1 MFSIRLPNGSPL
13 TGSAN
18 DHCQL
23 AELQRGALSCSPQVC
38 KMGSTDVAP
47 AGSMSACAC
56 ALPLK
61 ASRQVLSHIVAVAAA
76 AHTPRP

>member
-1 MFSIRLPNGSPL
+1 MQCAPL

-18 DHCQL
+18 DHRQL

-47 AGSMSACAC
+47 AGPC
-56 ALPLK
+56 PHVHVPTK
-61 ASRQVLSHIVAVAAA
+61 ASRQVLSHIVAGAGAGAGVV
-76 AHTPRP
+76 AHTPGP